1 MFKYL
6 RSLWHRLFKTSMKKH
21 VLKDQLYGTILEMT
35 KNPKLYY
42 ISTISSKTHEYS
54 NWREEGRAEIQEFIE
69 DITRKMLVAE
79 QEELDARA
87 KELVFKELKKQ
98 HD

>member
-21 VLKDQLYGTILEMT
+21 ALKDQLYGTILEMT

-42 ISTISSKTHEYS
+42 ISSIQRNTHEYS
-54 NWREEGRAEIQEFIE
+54 NWNEDGRIELQEFIE
-69 DITRKMLVAE
+69 DITRKMLIAE
-79 QEELDARA
+79 QLELDARA

-98 HD
+98 HE

>member
-6 RSLWHRLFKTSMKKH
+6 RSLWHQLFKTSMKKH

-42 ISTISSKTHEYS
+42 ISNIGRNTYEYS
-54 NWREEGRAEIQEFIE
+54 NWKEEGRTELQEFIE

-79 QEELDARA
+79 QQELDERA
-87 KELVFKELKKQ
+87 KTMVFEELKKK
-98 HD
+98 HE

>member
-42 ISTISSKTHEYS
+42 ISTISTKNHEYS

>member
-1 MFKYL
+1 
-6 RSLWHRLFKTSMKKH
+6 MKKH

-35 KNPKLYY
+35 KNSKLYY
-42 ISTISSKTHEYS
+42 ISTISSNTHEYS
-54 NWREEGRAEIQEFIE
+54 NWREEGRIELQEFIE

-79 QEELDARA
+79 QQELDVRA

-98 HD
+98 HE

>member
-1 MFKYL
+1 
-6 RSLWHRLFKTSMKKH
+6 MKKYA
-21 VLKDQLYGTILEMT
+21 LKDQLYGTILEMT

-42 ISTISSKTHEYS
+42 ISSISHKNHEYS
-54 NWREEGRAEIQEFIE
+54 NWKEEGRTEILEFIE

-87 KELVFKELKKQ
+87 KDLVFKELKKS
-98 HD
+98 HE

>member
-1 MFKYL
+1 
-6 RSLWHRLFKTSMKKH
+6 MKKH

-35 KNPKLYY
+35 KNSKLYY
-42 ISTISSKTHEYS
+42 ISSISPTTHEYS
-54 NWREEGRAEIQEFIE
+54 NWREEGRIELQEFIE

-79 QEELDARA
+79 QQELDVRA

-98 HD
+98 HE

>member
-42 ISTISSKTHEYS
+42 ISTISTKTHEYS
-54 NWREEGRAEIQEFIE
+54 NWREEGRIELQEFIE

-79 QEELDARA
+79 KQELEERA
-87 KELVFKELKKQ
+87 KAMVFEELKKK
-98 HD
+98 HE